1 MTADQMRLPGIDPP
15 QQLRPS
21 AERGAPAFWIHRLR
35 ILSEL
40 KAGEEYVVRDVE
52 LRRGLNIVWA
62 AHHSAGADNK
72 LFRDGVAGHTAGKST
87 FCRLL
92 RHVLGDGGFAPDG
105 VKRRIRSNLEL
116 KNAWVTAEVV
126 VDDVPWVV
134 ARPLGLGRSSF
145 CLRDR
150 SIDDVT
156 DEDAERLDYHKF
168 IDALAGGTMALL
180 ASRKFPS
187 TDKDKPIAWAHILP
201 WLIRDQDCRFA
212 DLVEWRHSGSG
223 SEAPALNVEE
233 RQFLVRTVLGLISE
247 GERNEL
253 QRNAKLVSDKE
264 EATRTAPLLRHQAET
279 DRQRLI
285 TALGKDLPLTSTP
298 LFASAARAELEARR
312 EDLKK
317 RKAALEAGDQ
327 REELQAAVEAASK
340 QEGALK
346 EKLSGIQDRLDAVQG
361 VVGELAGTQQSG
373 LFAALPPPL
382 DICNVPLRVARE
394 HNCPLVVNQP
404 IDLAAKRSE
413 VAAKKSEQVATEELG
428 AQRQIVAALQQEKSR
443 IEREIADAER
453 ATQAARRKFLS
464 ANTAHVDAS
473 GKHQDEASKLDRIA
487 DLIDAA
493 ECASKDAASKADSIK
508 QIAKDIDDSYT
519 QQEKIRE
526 AQRTAIGRFS
536 ARFDYVVR
544 ALIGDQVAARI
555 DTSGRS
561 LSLTVEEHGERDS
574 TFIATVKVLAF
585 DLAAVLASIEGHGAF
600 PRFLVH
606 DGPREAD
613 MAPDV
618 YERLFLLAQ
627 EIEKC
632 FKGEPAFQYIVTTT
646 TTPPEKFIERDAPWL
661 RLQLSGLPAQERL
674 LRQDL

>member
-1 MTADQMRLPGIDPP
+1 MTAGQMRLPGTNPP

-21 AERGAPAFWIHRLR
+21 AERSAPAFWVRHLR

-40 KAGEEYVVRDVE
+40 KAGEEFIVRTVE
-52 LRRGLNIVWA
+52 LRRGLNFVWA
-62 AHHSAGADNK
+62 AHQTGGPDNA

-92 RHVLGDGGFAPDG
+92 RHVLGDGGFAPDA
-105 VKRRIRSNLEL
+105 VKRRIRSKLPT
-116 KNAWVTAEVV
+116 AWVTAEVV
-126 VDDVPWVV
+126 IDDVRWVV
-134 ARPLGLGRSSF
+134 ARPLGIGRSPF

-150 SIDDVT
+150 SIDDAT
-156 DEDAERLDYHKF
+156 DEKAERLDYQEF
-168 IDALAGGTMALL
+168 VDALAKGTIELL
-180 ASRKFPS
+180 TSKQFPS
-187 TDKDKPIAWAHILP
+187 TDKEKPVGWAHVLP
-201 WLIRDQDCRFA
+201 WLVRDQDCRFA
-212 DLVEWRHSGSG
+212 DFLVWRHSGSG
-223 SEAPALNVEE
+223 SEAPALDVEE
-233 RQFLVRTVLGLISE
+233 RQFLVRTVLGLISD

-253 QRNAKLVSDKE
+253 QRNAKLVADKE

-298 LFASAARAELEARR
+298 LFASAARAELETRR
-312 EDLKK
+312 DDLKK
-317 RKAALEAGDQ
+317 RKETLEAGDQ
-327 REELQAAVEAASK
+327 RQELQDGVAAASAN
-340 QEGALK
+340 EGALK
-346 EKLSGIQDRLDAVQG
+346 EKLKGIEGRLEGVQG
-361 VVGELAGTQQSG
+361 EVGELAGTQQSG
-373 LFAALPPPL
+373 LLAELPPPR
-382 DICNVPLRVARE
+382 DFCNVPLRVARE

-404 IDLAAKRSE
+404 ADLAAKRSE
-413 VAAKKSEQVATEELG
+413 VAAKKSEQVAAEEL
-428 AQRQIVAALQQEKSR
+428 AKERQVVAALQQEKR
-443 IEREIADAER
+443 RVEHEIEAAER
-453 ATQAARRKFLS
+453 ATKTALRKFLS
-464 ANTAHVDAS
+464 ANTAYTEATS
-473 GKHQDEASKLDRIA
+473 KLQDDASKLDRIA
-487 DLIDAA
+487 ELIEAA
-493 ECASKDAASKADSIK
+493 EGAAKGAASKTDSIK
-508 QIAKDIDDSYT
+508 QLAKDIDDSYT

-544 ALIGDQVAARI
+544 ALIGDQVLGRI

-618 YERLFLLAQ
+618 YERIFLLAQ

-646 TTPPEKFIERDAPWL
+646 TTPPDKFIERDAPWL

>member
-1 MTADQMRLPGIDPP
+1 MSAAQMRLPGMNPP

-21 AERGAPAFWIHRLR
+21 AERSAPAFWVRRLR

-62 AHHSAGADNK
+62 AHQSAGADNA

-105 VKRRIRSNLEL
+105 VKRRIRAKLPT
-116 KNAWVTAEVV
+116 AWVAAEVV
-126 VDDVPWVV
+126 IDDTPWVV
-134 ARPLGLGRSSF
+134 ARPLGIGRSPF

-150 SIDDVT
+150 AIDGVT
-156 DEDAERLDYHKF
+156 DTNAQHRDYQEF
-168 IDALAGGTMALL
+168 IDALAKGTTELL
-180 ASRKFPS
+180 TSKKFPS
-187 TDKDKPIAWAHILP
+187 TDKDKPVGWAHVLP
-201 WLIRDQDCRFA
+201 WLVRDQDCRFA
-212 DLVEWRHSGSG
+212 DFLEWRHSGSG

-233 RQFLVRTVLGLISE
+233 RQFLVRTVLGLISDS
-247 GERNEL
+247 ERTEL
-253 QRNAKLVSDKE
+253 QRNAKLVADKE

-279 DRQRLI
+279 DRERLI
-285 TALGKDLPLTSTP
+285 KALGKDLPLTSTP
-298 LFASAARAELEARR
+298 LFASAARAELDVRR
-312 EDLKK
+312 DDLGK
-317 RKAALEAGDQ
+317 RKAALESGDQ
-327 REELQAAVEAASK
+327 RERLQAAVEAASK
-340 QEGALK
+340 KEGALK

-361 VVGELAGTQQSG
+361 AVVELAGTQQSG
-373 LFAALPPPL
+373 LLATLPPPR
-382 DICNVPLRVARE
+382 DFCNVPLWKARE

-404 IDLAAKRSE
+404 VDLASKRSE
-413 VAAKKSEQVATEELG
+413 VAAKKSDQVASEEL
-428 AQRQIVAALQQEKSR
+428 AAEREVVAALQREKRR
-443 IEREIADAER
+443 IEGELAEAER
-453 ATQAARRKFLS
+453 ATKAARREFLS
-464 ANTAHVDAS
+464 ANTAHAEATS
-473 GKHQDEASKLDRIA
+473 KLQDEGSKLDRVA
-487 DLIDAA
+487 DFIDAA
-493 ECASKDAASKADSIK
+493 EGAAKNAASKADSIK
-508 QIAKDIDDSYT
+508 QLTKDIDDSYT

-585 DLAAVLASIEGHGAF
+585 DLAAILASIEGHGAF

-618 YERLFLLAQ
+618 YERIFLLAQ

-632 FKGEPAFQYIVTTT
+632 FEGEPAFQYIVTTT

-661 RLQLSGLPAQERL
+661 RLQLSGLAAQERL